1 MFRRIL
7 ASAALAAGFALG
19 GSAAAGGDT
28 VQLGRYKPV
37 PGGVAGAVKSAAD
50 DEAAKDTAGDTELVH
65 GYRGGY
71 RGHYH
76 GGYYGYRGGYYGH
89 YRGYSSFAIGI
100 GLGWPGYY
108 GGFGYGWGGY
118 GWGWPRYSIG
128 IGLGWPWYGYGYSS
142 YYWPGYAVSV
152 YSAPRVYYPAYSY
165 GYSYYPGDL
174 CLTGGTVAS
183 TYAPSVSL
191 GATTAS
197 GPTTVPTAMPGNGTT
212 TAQRLPPPTP
222 VGQRVP
228 QALPAPTPSGT
239 FQYDGGP
246 ATPVPMPA
254 TDPPKTIEPAGD
266 QPAASVSISLPAR
279 KPAHKYPAY
288 GDKK

>member
-19 GSAAAGGDT
+19 GSAAAGDDT
-28 VQLGRYKPV
+28 VQLGRYKPA
-37 PGGVAGAVKSAAD
+37 PGGFAGAVKSAAD

-65 GYRGGY
+65 GRRYGG
-71 RGHYH
+71 
-76 GGYYGYRGGYYGH
+76 
-89 YRGYSSFAIGI
+89 
-100 GLGWPGYY
+100 WGYY
-108 GGFGYGWGGY
+108 GGHRGYYRGFSSFSIGFSTGYWPGYYGWGGY
-118 GWGWPRYSIG
+118 GWGWPRY
-128 IGLGWPWYGYGYSS
+128 GYGWG
-142 YYWPGYAVSV
+142 WPGYGFGYAGYYRPGFAISI
-152 YSAPRVYYPAYSY
+152 YSAPRVYYPAYYASSVVSYPVYSY

-197 GPTTVPTAMPGNGTT
+197 GPTTVPTPMPGNGTT

-228 QALPAPTPSGT
+228 QTLPAPTPSGT

-254 TDPPKTIEPAGD
+254 ADPPKTIEPAGD